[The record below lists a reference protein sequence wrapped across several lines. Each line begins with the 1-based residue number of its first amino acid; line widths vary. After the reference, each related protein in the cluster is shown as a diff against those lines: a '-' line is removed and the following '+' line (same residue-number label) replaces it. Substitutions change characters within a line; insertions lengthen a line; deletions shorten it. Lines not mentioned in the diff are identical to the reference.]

1 MYPREYPRE
10 RRLFENCPDSGI
22 ILAVASPQR
31 MHVPDFC
38 GSREFSLISP
48 QSSHFKTRASER
60 GLLSI
65 RRAFHDPDLG
75 ADSGNS
81 TKPII
86 ASLLRIDGRTETEIL

>member
-1 MYPREYPRE
+1 M
-10 RRLFENCPDSGI
+10 FQIFVAAEN
-22 ILAVASPQR
+22 
-31 MHVPDFC
+31 
-38 GSREFSLISP
+38 SL
-48 QSSHFKTRASER
+48 SSLLTFQDASER

-86 ASLLRIDGRTETEIL
+86 ASLLRIDGRTDGDFVVEKTSRSSQRHFD